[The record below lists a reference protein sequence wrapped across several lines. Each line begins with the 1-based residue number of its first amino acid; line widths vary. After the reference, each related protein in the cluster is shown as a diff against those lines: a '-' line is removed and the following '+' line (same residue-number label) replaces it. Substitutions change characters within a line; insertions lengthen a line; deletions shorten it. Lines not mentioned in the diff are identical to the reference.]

1 MYIEKIVTKAADA
14 AFWMKMTQYVY
25 LDNMNSVKILDSQ
38 FLVVVEIMTK
48 LTLWEFFVDMQT
60 KIALWTIL

>member
-1 MYIEKIVTKAADA
+1 
-14 AFWMKMTQYVY
+14 MKMTQYVY

-60 KIALWTIL
+60 KIAL